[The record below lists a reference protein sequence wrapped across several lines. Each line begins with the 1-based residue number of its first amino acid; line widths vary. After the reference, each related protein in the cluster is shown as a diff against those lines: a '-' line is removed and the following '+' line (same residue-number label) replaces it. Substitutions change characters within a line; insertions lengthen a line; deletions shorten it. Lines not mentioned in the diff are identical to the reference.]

1 MPEGLPDIN
10 LLPQYERHSGR
21 SFYAFIIFFLL
32 IVLSFV
38 LIGVFYFTTKSKLVD
53 VEAQLDELATRAEQL
68 QIELAALETDGSSS
82 IETAVTFANQNTYL
96 TSILIEET
104 VDLLPDHS
112 YVKEFDYDVRE
123 TNITAHFERMD
134 RISQYTTDLTTSNVT
149 EDVKVNE
156 IDTFE
161 LKEEMIEGEEILFD
175 VIPRY
180 ELHMSVQVNKDALK
194 EAEEQDE

>member
-10 LLPQYERHSGR
+10 LLPQYERHSER
-21 SFYAFIIFFLL
+21 SFYAFIILFIF
-32 IVLSFV
+32 IIISFV
-38 LIGVFYFTTKSKLVD
+38 LIGVFYFTTKSKLAD
-53 VEAQLDELATRAEQL
+53 VETELDELETRAEQL
-68 QIELAALETDGSSS
+68 QIELSALESDGSSS
-82 IETAVTFANQNTYL
+82 LETAVTFANQNTYL

-112 YVKEFDYDVRE
+112 YLKDFDYDVRE
-123 TNITAHFERMD
+123 TNITAHFERFD
-134 RISQYTTDLTTSNVT
+134 HISQYTTKLTTSNIT

-156 IDTFE
+156 IETFD
-161 LKEEMIEGEEILFD
+161 LKEEIIEGEEILFH